1 MKSKTIIFFLLIPTL
16 VVAQNENYDIYG
28 YIKYLFSTSKL
39 PIYSSDRLTDHII
52 HARVNTRWYIADAIT
67 GALEL
72 RMRGF
77 YGGSVKNLPDF
88 KQQITTEYEY
98 YNLDVEFWSQSKS
111 IGYGQ
116 IDRLFLDYSTG
127 NLEIT
132 AGRQRIAWGTSLV
145 WNIID
150 LFNPKSV
157 LDFDYEENP
166 GVDALRIQYYT
177 GAVTKVEA
185 VIKPGKNKYNRT
197 YAGLCSINAWT
208 YDFFFLVAHKNNRK
222 FFGTAWTGNI
232 KGAGFRGELIFI
244 DPPSKSP
251 STKFIIPSQLGS
263 PFTEYKKRV
272 YHIVLSGDY
281 TFPNSFYIHTEILHN
296 SNGKKTNA
304 GPFYMQINEVS
315 MLSPARW
322 SIFQEFSYNI
332 SALIRGS
339 IFGIYNPDDRSKV
352 VMPSISW
359 SACENLDLMLL
370 GIFTDGQNLSEF
382 GNFGSSIYL
391 RFKYSF

>member
-1 MKSKTIIFFLLIPTL
+1 MKSKMIIFYLLIPTL
-16 VVAQNENYDIYG
+16 VVAQNKHYNIYG
-28 YIKYLFSTSKL
+28 YIKYLFTTSKL
-39 PIYSSDRLTDHII
+39 PIYSSDRLNDHII
-52 HARVNTRWYIADAIT
+52 HSRVNTRWYLTESIT

-72 RMRGF
+72 RVRGF

-88 KQQITTEYEY
+88 KQQIKTEYEY
-98 YNLDVEFWSQSKS
+98 YNLDVEFWSHNKS

-145 WNIID
+145 WNITD

-185 VIKPGKNKYNRT
+185 VIKPGENKYNRT
-197 YAGLCSINAWT
+197 FAGLWSINAWT

-244 DPPSKSP
+244 DPPSKNP
-251 STKFIIPSQLGS
+251 STKFVIPSHFGS
-263 PFTEYKKRV
+263 PFTDYTKRV

-304 GPFYMQINEVS
+304 GPFYIQINEVN

-339 IFGIYNPDDRSKV
+339 IFGIYNPNDRSKV

-359 SACENLDLMLL
+359 SASENLDLMLL
-370 GIFTDGQNLSEF
+370 GIFTGGQDLSEF